1 MKKLSLLFLSLLTVG
16 LSLQSC
22 DNYVTYA
29 EQLKAEK
36 EAIKKF
42 ISVNNIK
49 VISTDQFYNQ
59 DSTTNVEKNEYVLFA
74 DNGIYMQIVEQGDER
89 KAESND
95 EILARTLEVLI
106 ASGDTT
112 VYTFPLTH
120 DTFRYTSNSY
130 QVLGQ
135 FIDYVRGGMYNAYGT
150 QVPAGWLVP
159 LSYVKLGSNVSTRAE
174 VKLIVPS
181 KMGQGDALEKVY
193 PCFYRL
199 TYQLPKN

>member
-74 DNGIYMQIVEQGDER
+74 DNGIYMQIVEQ
-89 KAESND
+89 
-95 EILARTLEVLI
+95 
-106 ASGDTT
+106 
-112 VYTFPLTH
+112 
-120 DTFRYTSNSY
+120 
-130 QVLGQ
+130 
-135 FIDYVRGGMYNAYGT
+135 
-150 QVPAGWLVP
+150 
-159 LSYVKLGSNVSTRAE
+159 
-174 VKLIVPS
+174 
-181 KMGQGDALEKVY
+181 
-193 PCFYRL
+193 
-199 TYQLPKN
+199 

>member
-74 DNGIYMQIVEQGDER
+74 DNGIYMQIVEQGNER

-95 EILARTLEVLI
+95 EILARTL
-106 ASGDTT
+106 
-112 VYTFPLTH
+112 
-120 DTFRYTSNSY
+120 
-130 QVLGQ
+130 
-135 FIDYVRGGMYNAYGT
+135 
-150 QVPAGWLVP
+150 
-159 LSYVKLGSNVSTRAE
+159 
-174 VKLIVPS
+174 
-181 KMGQGDALEKVY
+181 
-193 PCFYRL
+193 
-199 TYQLPKN
+199 